1 MEIWDWAQIALSGPP
16 AAQKG
21 SNTRSKCVFTMNL
34 TQAGQWGAVGTK
46 SGPRGPSEGL
56 GGPQKGIW
64 GPETSPFRAPWDPE
78 GARYQVKV
86 CVDHESN
93 SGRPMG
99 GSWDQIWPTGALR
112 GPWGPPKGHLGAKT
126 SPFRAP
132 GVQKGPDTRSKCTWI
147 MNLTQAGQCGAVG
160 TKSGPLGPSKDLVGP
175 QKGLLGPKRAPV
187 GT

>member
-1 MEIWDWAQIALSGPP
+1 
-16 AAQKG
+16 
-21 SNTRSKCVFTMNL
+21 
-34 TQAGQWGAVGTK
+34 
-46 SGPRGPSEGL
+46 
-56 GGPQKGIW
+56 
-64 GPETSPFRAPWDPE
+64 
-78 GARYQVKV
+78 
-86 CVDHESN
+86 
-93 SGRPMG
+93 MG

-175 QKGLLGPKRAPV
+175 QKGLLGPKRALLGPPGAQRGPDTRSKCVLTMNLTQSGQWGAV
-187 GT
+187 GTKSGSSGALRSFSSS